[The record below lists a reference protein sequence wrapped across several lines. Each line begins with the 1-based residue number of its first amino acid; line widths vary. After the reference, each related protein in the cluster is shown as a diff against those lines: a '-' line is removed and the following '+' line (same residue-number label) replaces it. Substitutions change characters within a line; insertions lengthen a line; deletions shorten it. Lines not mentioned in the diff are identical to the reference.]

1 MISLVLICFQ
11 SANPNGPLR
20 GYIYIYLYLEL
31 TSNPLA
37 NKQKKNLYQLNPL
50 KQNKNFLGGSLYF
63 LVFVCNKKCFQCL
76 YNFGGLDLGQTIQK
90 RVYEV
95 A

>member
-1 MISLVLICFQ
+1 MVSLVLICFQ

-37 NKQKKNLYQLNPL
+37 NKQKKSLPIKSPQTKLE
-50 KQNKNFLGGSLYF
+50 FFWGSLYF
-63 LVFVCNKKCFQCL
+63 LVFVIKSASNVCIIL
-76 YNFGGLDLGQTIQK
+76 
-90 RVYEV
+90 VV
-95 A
+95 

>member
-1 MISLVLICFQ
+1 MVSLVLICFQ

-37 NKQKKNLYQLNPL
+37 NKQKNSLPIKSPQTKLE
-50 KQNKNFLGGSLYF
+50 FFFGSLYF